1 MTRRRTGLSR
11 QIQADREVGRGTDL
25 QIDVMADHQL
35 PGVQGDGRPAAKGER
50 TVRGRYDRRLRRA
63 NAYVR
68 RSYQHRRRTERL
80 RQADSHRPPANARAS
95 DHSNR
100 LIVEA
105 WHQRRD
111 PEAALR
117 AATASPGLRRRRNRI
132 RDRRTGC
139 RRRGRAEGLLSGSPG
154 GDPSFAG
161 ASSSLRSRHR
171 HGDGRHHRH
180 CHEHPSCF
188 HRRSPCVRIE

>member
-11 QIQADREVGRGTDL
+11 QIQADREVGGRTDL
-25 QIDVMADHQL
+25 QLDGIADNHL
-35 PGVQGDGRPAAKGER
+35 PGVQGDGRPAAEGER

-68 RSYQHRRRTERL
+68 CSYHHRRRTERL

-105 WHQRRD
+105 WQQRRD

-117 AATASPGLRRRRNRI
+117 AATANAGLRRRRGRTW
-132 RDRRTGC
+132 DRRTG
-139 RRRGRAEGLLSGSPG
+139 RRRCGRAESLLSGSPR
-154 GDPSFAG
+154 GDPSFGRALSG
-161 ASSSLRSRHR
+161 LRSRHG
-171 HGDGRHHRH
+171 HGHGRHNRQ
-180 CHEHPSCF
+180 CHEHSSCL
-188 HRRSPCVRIE
+188 HRRSPCVRIG